1 MKTVFTSM
9 CAMAA
14 LVAALCVSPVQAADV
29 SVTVTILSVSVEVTS
44 GSPVAFGVVA
54 LSSTTRSS
62 TAVVITNTGN
72 VPETYSLSLTDPV
85 ADWTFHATTPGA
97 DVYVLSAMFS
107 TAAPGATFGAE
118 DALTDTPAPCTAT
131 DFGNGTAGESG
142 LTVAASAARNLWFE
156 FQAPTG
162 TSSYAQKTI
171 TVTITAADAS

>member
-1 MKTVFTSM
+1 MRSVLLSICT
-9 CAMAA
+9 MAA
-14 LVAALCVSPVQAADV
+14 LVAALWVSPVHAADV

-44 GSPVAFGVVA
+44 GDPVAFGIVA
-54 LSSTTRSS
+54 TSSTTRS
-62 TAVVITNTGN
+62 TVAVVITNTGN

-85 ADWTFHATTPGA
+85 AWTFHATTPGA

-131 DFGNGTAGESG
+131 DFGNGTAGQSG
-142 LTVAASAARNLWFE
+142 LTVAASAARNLWLQFD
-156 FQAPTG
+156 APTS
-162 TSSYAQKTI
+162 TSSYAQQSI